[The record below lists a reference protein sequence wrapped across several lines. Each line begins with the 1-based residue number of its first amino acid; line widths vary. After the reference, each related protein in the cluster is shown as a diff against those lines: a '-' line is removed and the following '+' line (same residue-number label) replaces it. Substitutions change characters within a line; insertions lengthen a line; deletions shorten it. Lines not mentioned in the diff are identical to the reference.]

1 MDPQQRIMV
10 DTSYQAFENAGFK
23 LPRSKYE
30 FGLCLF
36 EQPRR
41 FAHRLSG
48 SAEWHIMIIRSV
60 RQYRQIYTLHALIGS
75 RNAVVIVDNALHY
88 LNSTDSTATIALWTS
103 VWGDQPASLEYIIT
117 SQEQKFCMS
126 WDASGHRLLC
136 GRNKQRNNSGNCVP
150 SLPLGQS
157 ATKTASVASS
167 NASSGFERGRCSAFP
182 GQAKRIMGS
191 GQETLQGYFSANGIE
206 YHWDRYPSPGMLR
219 DPEY

>member
-1 MDPQQRIMV
+1 MTTAEPGHFQVIHKVWRISRSTNARAAERWSALQFSRTIIRASCCRILSKSPSMQQRIHQ
-10 DTSYQAFENAGFK
+10 DRRWLTALAGFK

-117 SQEQKFCMS
+117 SQEQK
-126 WDASGHRLLC
+126 
-136 GRNKQRNNSGNCVP
+136 
-150 SLPLGQS
+150 
-157 ATKTASVASS
+157 
-167 NASSGFERGRCSAFP
+167 
-182 GQAKRIMGS
+182 
-191 GQETLQGYFSANGIE
+191 
-206 YHWDRYPSPGMLR
+206 
-219 DPEY
+219 